1 MDLRY
6 QADEIAF
13 RDDVRSFVRDHL
25 PPDIHAKVE
34 NGIELMR
41 DDFERWM
48 RILSAKGWIATNWE
62 KTDGGPGLTPA
73 EKFMLEGELLLG
85 GAPRLVHFGT
95 RMVGPVLLAYGTAEQ
110 KQKYLP
116 KILTSE
122 EIWCQGYSEPGAGSD
137 LASLQCRAV
146 RDGDHYVVNG
156 TKVWTSYA
164 HCADR
169 MFALVR
175 TSREKK
181 QQDGITVLLIDLKAP
196 GVNVRPLITI
206 DGRHHFNQEYFDN
219 VRVAVADR
227 VGAEGEGWKIA
238 KYLLGHERSNNT
250 GVMMA
255 KRVLDKVGRI
265 AEEERVG
272 GAPLCQD
279 ADFRRRFTE
288 VRIELEALEMTAF
301 RVLASASADQPVGSE
316 ASVLKY
322 KMAIVGQAVN
332 ELLLEVGAYYGMPL
346 EGQTIRGQSNA
357 EAIGPDY
364 LYRMSAD
371 YYLSRG
377 SSIAGGSNEIQK
389 NIIAKRVLDLP

>member
-6 QADEIAF
+6 RPDEVAF
-13 RDDVRSFVRDHL
+13 RDDVRAFVRDHL
-25 PPDIHAKVE
+25 PPDIHDKVE

-48 RILSAKGWIATNWE
+48 RILSAKGWVATNWE
-62 KTDGGPGLTPA
+62 KKDGGPGLTPA

-137 LASLQCRAV
+137 LASLQCAAV
-146 RDGDHYVVNG
+146 LDGDHYVVNG

-181 QQDGITVLLIDLKAP
+181 KQDGITVLLIDLKAP
-196 GVNVRPLITI
+196 GVDVRPLITI
-206 DGRHHFNQEYFDN
+206 DGRHHFNQEYFDD
-219 VRVAVADR
+219 VRVPVADR

-255 KRVLDKVGRI
+255 KRALDKVARI
-265 AEEERVG
+265 AQEERAG
-272 GAPLCQD
+272 GAPLSDD
-279 ADFRRRFTE
+279 ADFRRRLAE
-288 VRIELEALEMTAF
+288 VRMEVESLEMTSF
-301 RVLASASADQPVGSE
+301 RVLASASADRPVGSE

-332 ELLLEVGAYYGMPL
+332 ELLLEAGAYYGMPL

-389 NIIAKRVLDLP
+389 NIIAKRVLDL